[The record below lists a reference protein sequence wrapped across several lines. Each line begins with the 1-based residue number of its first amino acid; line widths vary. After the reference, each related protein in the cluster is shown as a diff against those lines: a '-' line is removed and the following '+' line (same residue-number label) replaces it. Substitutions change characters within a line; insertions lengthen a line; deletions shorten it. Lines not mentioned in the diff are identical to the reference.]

1 MGASSTGMNTF
12 SGIMAAV
19 RLPLMSM
26 EQLLNDVRGSQL
38 VCADAILDAIKVKNE
53 SAYVNL
59 KHRGLLCK
67 ICHYVIIGFK
77 AVVLF

>member
-1 MGASSTGMNTF
+1 
-12 SGIMAAV
+12 
-19 RLPLMSM
+19 MSM

-67 ICHYVIIGFK
+67 ICFDVII
-77 AVVLF
+77 AVVLFYLMMLLFLL